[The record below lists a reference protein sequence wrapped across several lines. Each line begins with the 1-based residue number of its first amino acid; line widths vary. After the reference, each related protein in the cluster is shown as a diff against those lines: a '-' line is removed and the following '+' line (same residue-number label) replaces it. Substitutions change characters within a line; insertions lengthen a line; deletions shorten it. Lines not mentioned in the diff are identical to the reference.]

1 MKHTFLLLAA
11 LSLTTAGFC
20 QNSGTKIEVNLTD
33 VPAGYKINFIRFD
46 NKEGH
51 SILIDSSNSTKR
63 TFTIN
68 CDPIDEATFYSVRV
82 YNGNTRNSTIPRSI
96 YIKEGFT
103 STVSGSSAYPNNWTI
118 SSKHPKQAFD
128 NTLND
133 AAKDLYTEV
142 NKLYISMDTVT
153 SNESIN
159 ILYDM
164 TDELEIK
171 IEEKELDIMKTLPID
186 DYWLERFKMM
196 CSAINYEGKDYAN
209 YQKIEEVFN
218 LLPEEHKNSKMG
230 KSMYMALYGNAPQK
244 GDEIID
250 YDLYDADGKLHHLAD
265 YKGKWMLLDFST
277 YYCGPCRMFGAA
289 VKYFYQKGIGK
300 NIEMITIINDTKEEF
315 AQMAETEKY
324 ISPLFHD
331 RDEKDGIFAL
341 YKVSA
346 YPTFFVVNPE
356 GKLQHCVSGFSLGYM
371 LNLFKEV
378 GAMPKPEI
386 KKVKGGTVINYPES
400 DKNSGL
406 WLESVELYKD
416 STVLNVSS
424 ICYSIGEGSTIK
436 YNNGKNSCQL
446 LSSSIGLNQY
456 TSFNDGMKLCRLTF
470 APLPKGTK
478 TFDFIEGD
486 CDGCFKIEGVK
497 IEE

>member
-1 MKHTFLLLAA
+1 MKHTFLLIAA
-11 LSLTTAGFC
+11 LGLATAGFC

-33 VPAGYKINFIRFD
+33 VPAGYKIDFIRFD

-68 CDPIDEATFYSVRV
+68 CDQIDETTHYSVCV
-82 YNGNTRNSTIPRSI
+82 YKGNRRNATIPRPI

-103 STVSGSSAYPNNWTI
+103 STVSGSGAYPNLWTI
-118 SSKHPKQAFD
+118 SSKHPKQDFA
-128 NTLND
+128 NKLND
-133 AAKDLYTEV
+133 AAKDLSTEE
-142 NKLYISMDTVT
+142 NKLYISMDTAT
-153 SNESIN
+153 SNESLS

-164 TDELEIK
+164 IDELDIK
-171 IEEKELDIMKTLPID
+171 IEEQELDVMKTLPINED
-186 DYWLERFKMM
+186 WLERYKMM

-230 KSMYMALYGNAPQK
+230 KSMYLALYGNAPQK
-244 GDEIID
+244 GDKIID
-250 YDLYDADGKLHHLAD
+250 YDLYDIDGKIHHLAD

-277 YYCGPCRMFGAA
+277 YFCGPCRLFGLA

-315 AQMAETEKY
+315 EVMAKTEKY

-356 GKLQHCVSGFSLGYM
+356 GELQHSVMGFSLGYM
-371 LNLFKEV
+371 LNLIKEV
-378 GAMPKPEI
+378 GAMPKPEF
-386 KKVKGGTVINYPES
+386 KKEKSGTVINFPEY
-400 DKNSGL
+400 DNNSGL
-406 WLESVELYKD
+406 WLESVEVYKD
-416 STVLNVSS
+416 STVITVSS
-424 ICYSIGEGSTIK
+424 ICYSIGEGTTIR
-436 YNNGKNSCQL
+436 YNNGKNSCKL
-446 LSSSIGLNQY
+446 LSSSIGLNQF
-456 TSFNDGMKLCRLTF
+456 TSFNDGMKPCRLTF
-470 APLPKGTK
+470 EPLPKGTK

-486 CDGCFKIEGVK
+486 CEGCFRIEGIK
-497 IEE
+497 IAE